1 MRLIL
6 FDIDGTLLHC
16 GPQVRPVFSS
26 SLEEVYGI
34 AGDLAGYDF
43 RGKTDPQIVLD
54 LQRGA
59 GLPAERVRRHLP
71 RFQRTYLERLDRC
84 LARDGMQLLD
94 GVLELLERLAGR
106 ADVTLGLLTGNWEGG
121 ARIKLER
128 FDLNRFFGFGAF
140 GDGIWDRRDLPPVAL
155 ARAREVTGQETP
167 PEEVLI
173 VGDSLLD
180 VACARA
186 HGIPSLAVATGG
198 TPAGELESAGADWV
212 IPDLGEAHL
221 CHPVFAAA

>member
-26 SLEEVYGI
+26 SLEEVYGT

-54 LQRGA
+54 LQCGA
-59 GLPAERVRRHLP
+59 GLSAERVRRDLP
-71 RFQRTYLERLDRC
+71 RFQRTYLEKLDRR
-84 LARDGMQLLD
+84 LERDGMRLLG
-94 GVLELLERLAGR
+94 GVLELLERLAAR
-106 ADVTLGLLTGNWEGG
+106 TDVTLGLLTGNWEGG

-128 FDLNRFFGFGAF
+128 FDLNPFFGFGAF
-140 GDGIWDRRDLPPVAL
+140 GDGMWDRRDLPPVAL
-155 ARAREVTGQETP
+155 ERARQVTGRDTP
-167 PEEVLI
+167 VEDVMI

-198 TPAGELESAGADWV
+198 TPAVDLESAGADWV
-212 IPDLGEAHL
+212 IPDLGEAHR
-221 CHPVFAAA
+221 CHPVFAA